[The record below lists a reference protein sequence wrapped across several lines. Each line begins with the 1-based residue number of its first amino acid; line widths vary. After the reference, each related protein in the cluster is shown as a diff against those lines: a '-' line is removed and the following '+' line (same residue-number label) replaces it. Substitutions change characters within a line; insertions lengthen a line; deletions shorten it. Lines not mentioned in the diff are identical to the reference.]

1 VIERPHHRTRKGTTD
16 GLLSS
21 SNSNGKR
28 ETARNTA
35 VVVGASLAGLMSA
48 LALSRLGLHVTVLER
63 SDRKSRTGAA
73 LEVGEGV
80 LERLTGRRGNT
91 VTDALPSGA
100 QAWSDVH
107 AGLRSAAE
115 ATPDI
120 CIRSPVRVSLVDQDE
135 YGAWVVAE
143 DGEVVHGKIVVGA
156 DGHASVVRRHVAPE
170 SPDAKFAGYLIWL
183 GLVDEHSIRS
193 RPWPSN
199 LAILYERNYCLNA
212 YYLPEAGGALAA
224 GKRRIGW
231 GWYDGGQNDLLRGT
245 GCLVGNIVKRTLRPD
260 KVPGSTFDRLAAEA
274 RQIWPDPWREAIL
287 HCLERREVIGA
298 PVAEYMPERLARG
311 RVCLVGDA
319 AHVPSPMTGRGFAAS
334 AQDALALADALERDM
349 SVSGVTNAL
358 GRYEGKRLKA
368 ARDLVLSGQS
378 FSRSF
383 VRDHMSFDA

>member
-1 VIERPHHRTRKGTTD
+1 MRQGTSD
-16 GLLSS
+16 DLLSS
-21 SNSNGKR
+21 KSNSKR
-28 ETARNTA
+28 DTARTTV

-48 LALSRLGLHVTVLER
+48 LALSRLGLHVTMLER

-73 LEVGEGV
+73 LEVSEGL
-80 LERLTGRRGNT
+80 LERLIGRHGN
-91 VTDALPSGA
+91 VGTDTLPSGA

-107 AGLRSAAE
+107 AGLRAAAE
-115 ATPDI
+115 ADPNI
-120 CIRSPVRVSLVDQDE
+120 CIRSPVRVALVDQDE
-135 YGAWVVAE
+135 RGAWVVAE
-143 DGEVVHGKIVVGA
+143 NGQVVGGDIVVGA

-170 SPDAKFAGYLIWL
+170 RPYAKFAGYLIWL
-183 GLVDEHSIRS
+183 GLVDEHPIRS

-212 YYLPEAGGALAA
+212 YYLPGAGGALGA

-231 GWYDGGQNDLLRGT
+231 GWYDAGQNDLLRGT

-274 RQIWPDPWREAIL
+274 RKIWPDPWREAIL
-287 HCLERREVIGA
+287 HCVERREVIGT

-334 AQDALALADALERDM
+334 AQDALALAEALERDM
-349 SVSGVTNAL
+349 LVRGVKDAL

-368 ARDLVLSGQS
+368 ARDLVMSGQS

-383 VRDHMSFDA
+383 VRDHMGFYA